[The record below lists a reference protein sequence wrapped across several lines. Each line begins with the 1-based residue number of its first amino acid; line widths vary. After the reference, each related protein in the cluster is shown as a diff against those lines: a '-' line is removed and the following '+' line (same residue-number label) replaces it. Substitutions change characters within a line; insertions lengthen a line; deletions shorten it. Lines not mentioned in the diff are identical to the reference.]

1 MLSVPPVTSTS
12 ARLKSVLASL
22 SVKLM
27 VAVWP
32 VASVALSL
40 LTTTVGGVVSMVKG
54 VPSWGALGVL
64 LPAGVTMIL
73 GT

>member
-1 MLSVPPVTSTS
+1 
-12 ARLKSVLASL
+12 
-22 SVKLM
+22 M

-40 LTTTVGGVVSMVKG
+40 LTSTVGATVSMVKG

-64 LPAGVTMIL
+64 LPAGVMMIL